1 MYPLAMSLPVN
12 LGVEMSDKVTSR
24 AVVGGSL
31 GEMLIPLIAGE
42 LIHSEVCTLHYT
54 SITTSVLLRVV
65 LQASI
70 CRLEVDCSTVAHTW
84 SRKHKKLLLS
94 VCAVRV
100 FCALSAHAELCI
112 EVMHALALVCRHCTC
127 TATCTSLH

>member
-54 SITTSVLLRVV
+54 SITTSVLL
-65 LQASI
+65 
-70 CRLEVDCSTVAHTW
+70 
-84 SRKHKKLLLS
+84 
-94 VCAVRV
+94 
-100 FCALSAHAELCI
+100 
-112 EVMHALALVCRHCTC
+112 
-127 TATCTSLH
+127 